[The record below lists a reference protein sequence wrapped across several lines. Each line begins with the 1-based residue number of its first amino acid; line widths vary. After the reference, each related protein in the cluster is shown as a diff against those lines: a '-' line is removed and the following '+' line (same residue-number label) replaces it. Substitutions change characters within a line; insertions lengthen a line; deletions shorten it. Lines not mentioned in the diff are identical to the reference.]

1 MAYKRKMSTS
11 SSRASKRFKTGPYR
25 RRRFTNRL
33 ASKRYISKIARKV
46 VLSAAEDKEFAVDHA
61 KQELYHNLVG
71 TVAQINAPTV
81 NHMPSQGD
89 GDTNRTGDKIIAR
102 GFKVHALFGHK
113 ADRPNITWRV
123 IIAAQRPGL
132 GPLNYSGL
140 LKNMSG
146 NGLLD
151 ECNKDRVTI
160 LMQKYLKPFKSDM
173 QAHTAAPGAE
183 PYDKEFTFT
192 RRFWIPRKM
201 VYKFEL
207 NGGYQHNDKELYMY
221 VLPYDAYG
229 TLTTDNIG
237 YCQVWTKFCY
247 KDP

>member
-1 MAYKRKMSTS
+1 MVYKRKRSGSTYARS
-11 SSRASKRFKTGPYR
+11 VRRKQAYR

-33 ASKRYISKIARKV
+33 ASKKYISRIARKV

-102 GFKVHALFGHK
+102 GFKIHALFGQK
-113 ADRPNITWRV
+113 YDRPNVTWRV
-123 IIAAQRPGL
+123 IVAAQRPGL

-151 ECNKDRVTI
+151 EVNKDRVTV
-160 LMQKYLKPFKSDM
+160 LLQKYIKPLKSSVTI
-173 QAHTAAPGAE
+173 ATAGVE
-183 PYDKEFTFT
+183 NSQEFTFT
-192 RRFWIPRKM
+192 RKFWIPRKM

-229 TLTTDNIG
+229 TLITDNIG